1 MRRAVRSLAAVV
13 TTVLLGV
20 ACGGGGA
27 GGGGEASDGDALKVG
42 AALSLT
48 GKLSRE
54 GVLTREGYEYC
65 AEVVNAKGGVEVG
78 DTKRMLE
85 IAYQDDQST
94 PDVAGQL
101 VDRFNDQGVKLLLG
115 PYGSASTEAAAAVV
129 ERNGQV
135 MVEGAGADN
144 KIFTKGFRQI
154 FAVLSPASEY
164 LASIVE
170 EVAEEAV
177 PKPATVAIITAD
189 DGFSKTAAEA
199 GRAEAERRG
208 MRVVAVETVPSGT
221 TDLSAA
227 LTKIKAKAPDL
238 ILGSVHLAEGIAIVK
253 QAKELGVNPAGGF
266 GLTVA
271 PPTPDFVRT
280 LGGAAEYV
288 LGSSQWT
295 PETKGRD
302 DRFGTAADYAAG
314 LAQRFGHDPEY
325 HNAEASAAC
334 LALVMAVE
342 RAGSTEPGEVRDAL
356 AALDVTTFFGRI
368 RFDEEGKNATRP
380 MSVVQIQDGKA
391 VTVWPPSEGSTPLR
405 WPTPAFEAR

>member
-1 MRRAVRSLAAVV
+1 MRRASRVATAGVVAALVV
-13 TTVLLGV
+13 GSG
-20 ACGGGGA
+20 CGGGPDPGM
-27 GGGGEASDGDALKVG
+27 GGGDRLTVG

-54 GVLTREGYEYC
+54 GVLTKEGYEYC
-65 AEVVNAKGGVEVG
+65 AEVMNDKGGVAVG
-78 DTKRMLE
+78 GTKRPLE

-94 PDVAGQL
+94 PDVAAQL

-144 KIFTKGFRQI
+144 KIFAKGYRQL

-164 LASIVE
+164 LASIVKAL
-170 EVAEEAV
+170 AEEAK
-177 PKPATVAIITAD
+177 PKPQTVAIVTAD
-189 DGFSKTAAEA
+189 DGFSKTATEA
-199 GRAEAERRG
+199 GRAEAERQG

-221 TDLSAA
+221 TDVSAA

-266 GLTVA
+266 GITVA
-271 PPTPDFVRT
+271 PPTPDFVKT
-280 LGGAAEYV
+280 LGRAAEHV

-295 PETKGRD
+295 PETQGRD

-314 LAQRFGHDPEY
+314 LARRFGHDPEY

-342 RAGSTEPGEVRDAL
+342 QAGSTEPGEVRDAL
-356 AALDVTTFFGRI
+356 ADLDAESFFGRI
-368 RFDEEGKNATRP
+368 RFDEEGKNATKP
-380 MSVVQIQDGKA
+380 MSVIQIQDGKA
-391 VTVWPPSEGSTPLR
+391 ETVWPRSGGSKPLR
-405 WPTPAFEAR
+405 WPTPPFHAR